1 MPFSSL
7 NQNLVEAWQHFQ
19 HPLVRQLAFAVGSP
33 NLLSQLPDELEVVHA
48 FELHDTQTWQQ
59 HLQNY
64 YPRLEYLD
72 QHPEALQQFVQ
83 QLKSTRLGL
92 RFEMLIWFWLL
103 DDAYHPYQLLGHSIQ
118 KIEGA
123 KTLGELDFLLLNTDT
138 GLIEHWEVA
147 LKYYLA
153 EADFSLPNWY
163 GLNRTDTLI
172 RKMKHFT
179 QKQFQFDEALDQQIH
194 QRFCIL
200 KGQLYLPV
208 NRADQTLP
216 DWVNTQRRIG
226 LWGQQI
232 PDPTANF
239 YRLQR
244 NEWIY
249 PNAQI
254 SSYRPHW
261 WTNGL
266 YKKADQEDFYMY
278 RSPLLLPFSTH
289 KPF

>member
-1 MPFSSL
+1 M
-7 NQNLVEAWQHFQ
+7 
-19 HPLVRQLAFAVGSP
+19 
-33 NLLSQLPDELEVVHA
+33 
-48 FELHDTQTWQQ
+48 
-59 HLQNY
+59 
-64 YPRLEYLD
+64 
-72 QHPEALQQFVQ
+72 
-83 QLKSTRLGL
+83 
-92 RFEMLIWFWLL
+92 
-103 DDAYHPYQLLGHSIQ
+103 
-118 KIEGA
+118 
-123 KTLGELDFLLLNTDT
+123 
-138 GLIEHWEVA
+138 A

-179 QKQFQFDEALDQQIH
+179 QKQFQFDEALDQQIE
-194 QRFCIL
+194 QRFCML

-208 NRADQTLP
+208 HRADQTLP

-232 PDPTANF
+232 PNPAANF

-244 NEWIY
+244 HEWIY

-254 SSYRPHW
+254 SSSSPYW

-278 RSPLLLPFSTH
+278 RSPLLLPFPAH